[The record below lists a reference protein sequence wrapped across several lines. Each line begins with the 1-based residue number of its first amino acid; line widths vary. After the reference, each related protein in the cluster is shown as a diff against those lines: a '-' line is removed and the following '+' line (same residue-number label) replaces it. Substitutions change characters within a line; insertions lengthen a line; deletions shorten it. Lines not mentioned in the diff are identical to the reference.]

1 MGGSCHLLKQIGNS
15 KPKEPVWMMV
25 FFGSSVLSHNIE
37 SHQIHKLELRFKE
50 LLFNL
55 AGNSC
60 EDLPSE
66 QALSVSV
73 PVTTSPVCLVSRQ
86 ENC

>member
-1 MGGSCHLLKQIGNS
+1 
-15 KPKEPVWMMV
+15 MMV

-73 PVTTSPVCLVSRQ
+73 PVTASPCLGKKIVDFFFDYSTHVGQ
-86 ENC
+86 HTK